1 MGGKRGWKRGR
12 SLLSVS
18 SGCLNRRGLRAG
30 GSSDCGV
37 SLSPRLSPQ
46 VIRIIFSCLEKQFQG
61 YKLIRKP
68 PQFMWSTAADLNWG
82 QRLIRSCVWSH
93 RSRPIHRTPTAP
105 CPASFTPPPKD
116 LFSDKR
122 LNVKDLPVRRR
133 LLASAGAPHHDGIRC
148 AAIAP
153 VPLGGLRLPPPFL
166 LSSPDFCHRFPHGG
180 DKQLLPVIR
189 GCLSPVCVQPS
200 CRWRTDDMLE
210 SARWRRRLSGR
221 MGHVGSVH
229 VDAGLMVSRK
239 KCVR

>member
-12 SLLSVS
+12 SLQSVS

-37 SLSPRLSPQ
+37 SLSPLLSPQ

-61 YKLIRKP
+61 YKLIRKL
-68 PQFMWSTAADLNWG
+68 PQFMWSTAAALTGDNASSGRVSGRIAHVLSTELQ
-82 QRLIRSCVWSH
+82 QRHVQRAL
-93 RSRPIHRTPTAP
+93 
-105 CPASFTPPPKD
+105 PPPKD

-133 LLASAGAPHHDGIRC
+133 LWVSAGAPHHDGIRC

-200 CRWRTDDMLE
+200 CRWRTDDMPE
-210 SARWRRRLSGR
+210 SARGRRRLSGR

-229 VDAGLMVSRK
+229 IDAGLMVSRK